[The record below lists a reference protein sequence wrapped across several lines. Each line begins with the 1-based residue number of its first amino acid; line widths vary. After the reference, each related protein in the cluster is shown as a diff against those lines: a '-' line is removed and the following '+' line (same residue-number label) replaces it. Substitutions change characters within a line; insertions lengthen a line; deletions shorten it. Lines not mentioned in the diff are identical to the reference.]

1 MKNIV
6 IYVILL
12 FDNPKKRGFNMNEIK
27 FTESSLEVAL
37 IERLTKLGYDYA
49 IDTDQWYLS
58 RSLDSF
64 INEELLID
72 RLAVINKGIKVSVLE
87 QAITRLKNLDNPS
100 LFERNH
106 IVHNWLVDG
115 IQVEDYESDVNPL
128 VRFID
133 FANPKNNVFQVA
145 NQLKFKE
152 NRNLRIPDVIIF
164 VNGIPLVI
172 FELKSIEYSENT
184 FIERAYEQLGRNGEA
199 DGYRYDIPTLFN
211 YNAFLVISDGANN
224 KVGTMTSD
232 ITRYNEW
239 KSVDGEI
246 GYKKDYAYKLDVLLE
261 GLFEPARLLDVIKN
275 NLFFM
280 NKDKE
285 RPIKI
290 LAQYHQYFGVKKAY
304 NSIKNHLKPSGD
316 GKAGIVW
323 HTQGSGK
330 SFSMVMLAHKLI
342 TDIEMNNPTIVVLT
356 DRNDLDDQLF
366 TTFSNA
372 AEFLRTRPIQ
382 VSSRLDL
389 LDKVG
394 AVKEG
399 GVLFSTIQKF
409 DKDNIVPN
417 KRTNIIVISDEA
429 HRSHYGVDEKIV
441 LKKNDDG
448 TITSWSKYGTEKYI
462 RDALPG
468 ATFIGFTGTPVETD
482 DKSTSAIFGETI
494 DRYDM
499 TQSVEDGSTVKIFY
513 ESRLAKVWLDEDKLK
528 EIDKYY
534 DDLADQGVTD
544 DIIEESK
551 TKLTSMEVIVGDKDR
566 LRLLATDI
574 LEHYT
579 DRKNFLNGKAM
590 IVCMSR
596 KIAAKLYYQ
605 IIELAPELK
614 ESIALVVTESNKD
627 TEEERKLFKD
637 KAFRENAAKEFKRKD
652 GKVKIA
658 IVVDMWLT
666 GFDVTDLDVMYIDK
680 PMKGHNLMQ
689 AIARVN
695 RVHVGKE
702 SGLIVDYIGIKRSL
716 EQALNTY
723 TARDKE
729 LNLRDIQETAKSILD
744 EKLSILDEMFYHVDK
759 KGFFG
764 GSNSVR
770 LKAIQNGADFV
781 FATEETKKAYLVVTK
796 QLKDGY
802 AVAIGILDADYKKR
816 VLYYLSVRHFVQK
829 VERGNMPT
837 GITPETI
844 NRHVEELIAEAIKGD
859 EVKILTKVEDSD
871 KNRDI
876 WDLLSEE
883 KIEKLRQSQPPHV
896 FIKIMER
903 LLKEAVREYRSYNL
917 VKAKEYSERLRLLLE
932 AYNTREDDLQTDM
945 TIVGLV
951 AFSQEMVESEEYAKK
966 NNLSGRERA
975 FYDALVAN
983 KSAVELMSDDILR
996 VMAMELKAIVE
1007 EYATVDWS
1015 KKKDTRAKM
1024 RMQIKRLLKKY
1035 NYPPDYTEEAISRVV
1050 DQAEFMM

>member
-1 MKNIV
+1 MS
-6 IYVILL
+6 
-12 FDNPKKRGFNMNEIK
+12 EIK
-27 FTESSLEVAL
+27 FTESSLEVAI
-37 IERLTKLGYDYA
+37 IEQLTELGYNYA
-49 IDTDQWYLS
+49 IDTDQWSLS

-64 INEELLID
+64 INEELLLD
-72 RLAVINKGIKVSVLE
+72 RLTAINPGVKTDILE
-87 QAITRLKNLDNPS
+87 QTIAMLKNIDNPS

-106 IVHNWLVDG
+106 IVHNWLTDG
-115 IQVEDYESDVNPL
+115 IQVEDYHSDVNPL
-128 VRFID
+128 IRFID
-133 FANPKNNVFQVA
+133 FDNIKNNVFQVA

-152 NRNLRIPDVIIF
+152 SRNLRIPDVILF

-172 FELKSIEYSENT
+172 FELKSIEYNEDT

-199 DGYRYDIPTLFN
+199 DGYRFDIPTLFN

-224 KVGTMTSD
+224 KVGTLTSD

-239 KSVDGEI
+239 KSIDGEI
-246 GYKKDYAYKLDVLLE
+246 GYKKNYAYKLDVLLE
-261 GLFEPARLLDVIKN
+261 GLLKPERLLDVIKN

-280 NKDKE
+280 NSDKE
-285 RPIKI
+285 KPVKI
-290 LAQYHQYFGVKKAY
+290 LSQYHQYFGVKKAY
-304 NSIKNHLKPSGD
+304 DSIKHSLKPQGD

-330 SFSMVMLAHKLI
+330 SFTMVMLAHKLI
-342 TDIEMNNPTIVVLT
+342 TDLEMKNPTIVVLT
-356 DRNDLDDQLF
+356 DRNDLDNQLF
-366 TTFSNA
+366 GTFSNA
-372 AEFLRTRPIQ
+372 AEFLRTRPVQ
-382 VSSRLDL
+382 VESREDL
-389 LDKVG
+389 LEKIG
-394 AVKEG
+394 SIKEG
-399 GVLFSTIQKF
+399 GIIFTTLQKF
-409 DKDNIVPN
+409 DKNNIVPN
-417 KRTNIIVISDEA
+417 KRTNIVVISDEA
-429 HRSHYGVDEKIV
+429 HRSHYGIDEQIV
-441 LKKNDDG
+441 YKKNPDG
-448 TITSWSKYGTEKYI
+448 TFTSISKYGYAKYI
-462 RDALPG
+462 RDALPE
-468 ATFIGFTGTPVETD
+468 ATYIGFTGTPVESGD
-482 DKSTSAIFGETI
+482 HSTSAIFGKTV
-494 DRYDM
+494 DTYDM

-513 ESRLAKVWLDEDKLK
+513 ESRLAKVWLDDGKLK

-534 DDLADQGVTD
+534 DDLANQNVSD
-544 DIIEESK
+544 DVIEESK
-551 TKLTSMEVIVGDKDR
+551 SKWSSMEVIIGDDDR
-566 LRLLATDI
+566 LHLLASDI
-574 LEHYT
+574 LKHYNE
-579 DRKNFLNGKAM
+579 RKDVLNGKAM

-605 IIELAPELK
+605 IIGLAPELK
-614 ESIALVVTESNKD
+614 EQIALVVTESNKD
-627 TEEERKLFKD
+627 SEEERKLFKD
-637 KAFRENAAKEFKRKD
+637 KAYRENAAKEFKRKE
-652 GKVKIA
+652 GNIKIA

-695 RVHVGKE
+695 RVNVGKE

-729 LNLRDIQETAKSILD
+729 LNLRDIQDTAKSILE
-744 EKLSILDEMFYHVDK
+744 EKLSILDEMFFQVDK
-759 KGFFG
+759 KGFVG

-781 FATEETKKAYLVVTK
+781 LSTDDIKKAYLQLTK
-796 QLKDGY
+796 QLKDAY
-802 AVAIGILDADYKKR
+802 VVAIGILDEDYKRK
-816 VLYYLSVRHFVQK
+816 VLYYLAVRHFVQK
-829 VERGNMPT
+829 LLRGDIPPQISPVE
-837 GITPETI
+837 I
-844 NRHVEELIAEAIKGD
+844 NKHVEELLADAIKGD
-859 EVKILTKVEDSD
+859 EVEILTKVEDAEQ
-871 KNRDI
+871 NRDI

-883 KIEKLRQSQPPHV
+883 KVEKLRQSQPPHV

-903 LLKEAVREYRSYNL
+903 LLKEAVREYRGYNL
-917 VKAKEYSERLRLLLE
+917 VKAKEYSERLRKLLE
-932 AYNTREDDLQTDM
+932 AYNTREDDLKTDM
-945 TIVGLV
+945 TIVGLI
-951 AFSQEMVESEEYAKK
+951 AFSQEMVEDEAYAKK
-966 NNLSGRERA
+966 NNLTGRERA

>member
-1 MKNIV
+1 MSKIQ
-6 IYVILL
+6 
-12 FDNPKKRGFNMNEIK
+12 
-27 FTESSLEVAL
+27 FTESSLELAI
-37 IERLTKLGYDYA
+37 IEQLEELGYNYA
-49 IDTDQWYLS
+49 IETDQWFLS
-58 RSLDSF
+58 RALDSF
-64 INEELLID
+64 INEELLLD
-72 RLAVINKGIKVSVLE
+72 RLSVINPGVRIPILE
-87 QAITRLKNLDNPS
+87 QAISMLKNLDNPS

-106 IVHNWLVDG
+106 IVHKWLTDG
-115 IQVEDYESDVNPL
+115 IQIEDYESDVNPL
-128 VRFID
+128 VRFVD
-133 FANPKNNVFQVA
+133 FANVKNNVFQVA

-152 NRNLRIPDVIIF
+152 YRNLRIPDVILF

-172 FELKSIEYSENT
+172 FELKSLEYNEDT

-224 KVGTMTSD
+224 KVGTLTSD
-232 ITRYNEW
+232 LTRYNEW

-246 GYKKDYAYKLDVLLE
+246 GYKKNYAFKLQVLLE
-261 GLFEPARLLDVIKN
+261 GLLQPARLLDVIKN

-285 RPIKI
+285 KPIKI

-304 NSIKNHLKPSGD
+304 DSIKRSLKPEGS

-342 TDIEMNNPTIVVLT
+342 TDIEMCNPTIVVLT
-356 DRNDLDDQLF
+356 DRNDLDSQLF
-366 TTFSNA
+366 STFSNA
-372 AEFLRTRPIQ
+372 AEFLRTRPVQ
-382 VSSRLDL
+382 VESRDDL
-389 LDKVG
+389 LEKIG
-394 AVKEG
+394 SVKEG
-399 GVLFSTIQKF
+399 GIIFTTLQKF
-409 DKDNIVPN
+409 DKTRIIPN
-417 KRTNIIVISDEA
+417 PRTNIIVLSDEA
-429 HRSHYGVDEKIV
+429 HRSHYGIDEQIIYRQ
-441 LKKNDDG
+441 NDDG
-448 TITSWSKYGTEKYI
+448 TYSSFSKYGYAKYI
-462 RDALPG
+462 RDALPE
-468 ATFIGFTGTPVETD
+468 ATYIGFTGTPVEAGD
-482 DKSTSAIFGETI
+482 HSTSAIFGETV

-499 TQSVEDGSTVKIFY
+499 TQAVEDGATVKIFY
-513 ESRLAKVWLDEDKLK
+513 ESRLAKVWLDEGKLK
-528 EIDKYY
+528 EIDAYY
-534 DDLADQGVTD
+534 EELTKEGVSE

-551 TKLTSMEVIVGDKDR
+551 AKLTSMEVIIGDKDR
-566 LRLLATDI
+566 LLLLAKDI
-574 LEHYT
+574 LEHYNE
-579 DRKNFLNGKAM
+579 RKNILNGKAM

-596 KIAAKLYYQ
+596 KIAARLYNLL
-605 IIELAPELK
+605 IELAPELK
-614 ESIALVVTESNKD
+614 DVTALVVTESNKD

-637 KAFRENAAKEFKRKD
+637 KAHRESAAKEFKRKD
-652 GKVKIA
+652 GSIKIA

-716 EQALNTY
+716 EEALNVY

-744 EKLSILDEMFYHVDK
+744 EKLSILDEMFHKVDK

-781 FATEETKKAYLVVTK
+781 FTKEEYKKAYLHVTK
-796 QLKDGY
+796 QLKDAY
-802 AVAIGILDADYKKR
+802 AVAIGILDADYKKK
-816 VLYYLSVRHFVQK
+816 VLYYLSVRHFIQK

-837 GITPETI
+837 HITPETI

-859 EVKILTKVEDSD
+859 EVTILTKVEDTD
-871 KNRDI
+871 QNRNI

-883 KIEKLRQSQPPHV
+883 KVEKLRQSQPPHV

-903 LLKEAVREYRSYNL
+903 LLKEAVREYRGYNL
-917 VKAKEYSERLRLLLE
+917 VKAKEYSERLRKLLE
-932 AYNTREDDLQTDM
+932 AYNTREDDIQTDL
-945 TIVGLV
+945 TIVGLI
-951 AFSQEMVESEEYAKK
+951 AFSQEMVEDEENAKK
-966 NNLSGRERA
+966 NKLSGRERA

-1024 RMQIKRLLKKY
+1024 RMQIKRLLKRY
-1035 NYPPDYTEEAISRVV
+1035 NYPPDFTEEAISRVV

>member
-1 MKNIV
+1 MS
-6 IYVILL
+6 
-12 FDNPKKRGFNMNEIK
+12 DIK
-27 FTESSLEVAL
+27 FTESSLEIAV
-37 IERLTKLGYDYA
+37 IEQLQELGYDYA
-49 IDTDQWYLS
+49 IDTDQWCLS
-58 RSLDSF
+58 RALDSF
-64 INEELLID
+64 INEELLLD
-72 RLAVINKGIKVSVLE
+72 RLMAINPGVKISVLE
-87 QAITRLKNLDNPS
+87 QAISRLKNLDNPS

-106 IVHNWLVDG
+106 IVHRWLTDG
-115 IQVEDYESDVNPL
+115 MQVEDYESDVNPL
-128 VRFID
+128 VRFLD
-133 FANPKNNVFQVA
+133 FTHPDNNVFQVA

-152 NRNLRIPDVIIF
+152 NRNIRIPDVIIF
-164 VNGIPLVI
+164 VNGIPLVV
-172 FELKSIEYSENT
+172 FELKSIEYNEDT
-184 FIERAYEQLGRNGEA
+184 FIERAYEQLGRNGES

-224 KVGTMTSD
+224 KVGTLTSD

-239 KSVDGEI
+239 KSVEGEI
-246 GYKKDYAYKLDVLLE
+246 GYKKNYAYKLDVLLE
-261 GLFEPARLLDVIKN
+261 GLLKPARLLDVIKN

-285 RPIKI
+285 KPIKI
-290 LAQYHQYFGVKKAY
+290 LSQYHQYFGVKKAY
-304 NSIKNHLKPSGD
+304 ESIKKNLKPAGS

-342 TDIEMNNPTIVVLT
+342 TDIEMRNPTVVILT
-356 DRNDLDDQLF
+356 DRNDLDNQLY

-372 AEFLRTRPIQ
+372 AEFLRTRPVQ
-382 VSSRLDL
+382 VESREDL
-389 LDKVG
+389 LAKIG

-399 GVLFSTIQKF
+399 GIIFTTLQKF
-409 DKDNIVPN
+409 DKANIVPN
-417 KRTNIIVISDEA
+417 NRSNIVVISDEA
-429 HRSHYGVDEKIV
+429 HRSHYGIDEKIV
-441 LKKNDDG
+441 LKENPDG
-448 TITSWSKYGTEKYI
+448 TYSSYSKYGYAKYI
-462 RDALPG
+462 RDALPE
-468 ATFIGFTGTPVETD
+468 ATYIGFTGTPVESGD
-482 DKSTSAIFGETI
+482 HSTSAIFGETV
-494 DRYDM
+494 DTYDM

-513 ESRLAKVWLDEDKLK
+513 ESRLAKVWLDDGKLK
-528 EIDKYY
+528 EIDAYY
-534 DDLADQGVTD
+534 DDLAQQGVSD

-551 TKLTSMEVIVGDKDR
+551 SKLSSMEVIIGDKDR

-574 LEHYT
+574 LAHY
-579 DRKNFLNGKAM
+579 DERKDILSGKAM

-596 KIAAKLYYQ
+596 DIAYKLYK
-605 IIELAPELK
+605 ELVAQAPEK
-614 ESIALVVTESNKD
+614 ESEIAVIVTESNKD
-627 TEEERKLFKD
+627 TDEKRELFKD
-637 KAFRENAAKEFKRKD
+637 KAYRENMAKEFKKKD
-652 GKVKIA
+652 GSIKIV

-716 EQALNTY
+716 EEALNIY

-744 EKLSILDEMFYHVDK
+744 EKLSILDELFYKVDK

-781 FATEETKKAYLVVTK
+781 FTTEDIKKAYLQITK
-796 QLKDGY
+796 QLKDAY
-802 AVAIGILDADYKKR
+802 AVAIGILDADYKKK
-816 VLYYLSVRHFVQK
+816 VLYYLAVRHFVQK
-829 VERGNMPT
+829 VERGNMPHN
-837 GITPETI
+837 ITPESI
-844 NRHVEELIAEAIKGD
+844 NKHVADLIAEAIKGD
-859 EVKILTKVEDSD
+859 EVKILTKVEDTEE
-871 KNRDI
+871 KRDI
-876 WDLLSEE
+876 WDLLYEE
-883 KIEKLRQSQPPHV
+883 KVEKLRQSQPPHV

-903 LLKEAVREYRSYNL
+903 LLKEAVKEYRGYNL
-917 VKAKEYSERLRLLLE
+917 VKAKEYSERLRKLLE
-932 AYNTREDDLQTDM
+932 AYNTREDDLKTDI
-945 TIVGLV
+945 TIVGLI

-966 NNLSGRERA
+966 NNLTGRERA

-983 KSAVELMSDDILR
+983 KSAMELLSDDILR
-996 VMAMELKAIVE
+996 VMAIELKAIVE

-1035 NYPPDYTEEAISRVV
+1035 NYPPEYSEEAISRVV

>member
-1 MKNIV
+1 MS
-6 IYVILL
+6 
-12 FDNPKKRGFNMNEIK
+12 EIK
-27 FTESSLEVAL
+27 FTESSLEVAI
-37 IERLTKLGYDYA
+37 IEQLTELGYDYA
-49 IDTDQWYLS
+49 IDTDQWSLS

-64 INEELLID
+64 INEELLLD
-72 RLAVINKGIKVSVLE
+72 RLTAINSGVKTDILE
-87 QAITRLKNLDNPS
+87 QAIAMLKNIDNPS

-106 IVHNWLVDG
+106 IVHKWLTDG
-115 IQVEDYESDVNPL
+115 IQIDDYHSDVNPL
-128 VRFID
+128 VRFVD
-133 FANPKNNVFQVA
+133 FVNIKNNIFQVA

-152 NRNLRIPDVIIF
+152 SRNLRIPDVIIF
-164 VNGIPLVI
+164 VNGIPLVV
-172 FELKSIEYSENT
+172 FEMKSIEYNEDT

-199 DGYRYDIPTLFN
+199 DGYRFDIPTLFN

-224 KVGTMTSD
+224 KVGTLTSD

-246 GYKKDYAYKLDVLLE
+246 GYKKNYAYKLDVLLN
-261 GLFEPARLLDVIKN
+261 GLLKPERLLDVIKN

-280 NKDKE
+280 NSDKE
-285 RPIKI
+285 KPVKI

-304 NSIKNHLKPSGD
+304 DSIKRSLKPQGD

-342 TDIEMNNPTIVVLT
+342 TDVDMKNPTIVVLT
-356 DRNDLDDQLF
+356 DRNDLDNQLF
-366 TTFSNA
+366 GTFSNA
-372 AEFLRTRPIQ
+372 AEFLRTRPVQ
-382 VSSRLDL
+382 VESREDL
-389 LDKVG
+389 LSKIG
-394 AVKEG
+394 EIKEG
-399 GVLFSTIQKF
+399 GIVFTTLQKF
-409 DKDNIVPN
+409 DKNNIVPN
-417 KRTNIIVISDEA
+417 KRTNIVVISDEA
-429 HRSHYGVDEKIV
+429 HRSHYGIDEQIV
-441 LKKNDDG
+441 YKKNPDG
-448 TITSWSKYGTEKYI
+448 TFTSISKYGYAKYI
-462 RDALPG
+462 RDALPE
-468 ATFIGFTGTPVETD
+468 ATYIGFTGTPVESGD
-482 DKSTSAIFGETI
+482 HSTSAIFGKTV
-494 DRYDM
+494 DTYDM

-513 ESRLAKVWLDEDKLK
+513 ESRLAKVWLDDGKLK

-534 DDLADQGVTD
+534 DDLANQNVSEDV
-544 DIIEESK
+544 IEESK
-551 TKLTSMEVIVGDKDR
+551 SKWSSMEVIIGDNDR
-566 LRLLATDI
+566 LHLLASDI
-574 LEHYT
+574 LKHYNE
-579 DRKNFLNGKAM
+579 RKDVLNGKAM

-605 IIELAPELK
+605 IIGLAPELK
-614 ESIALVVTESNKD
+614 EKIALVVTESNKD
-627 TEEERKLFKD
+627 TDEERKLFKD
-637 KAFRENAAKEFKRKD
+637 KAYRENAAKEFKRKD
-652 GKVKIA
+652 GSIKIA

-695 RVHVGKE
+695 RVNVGKE

-729 LNLRDIQETAKSILD
+729 LNLRDIQDTAKSILE

-759 KGFFG
+759 KSFFG
-764 GSNSVR
+764 GTNSVR

-781 FATEETKKAYLVVTK
+781 LSTDDIKKAYLQLTK
-796 QLKDGY
+796 QLKDAY
-802 AVAIGILDADYKKR
+802 VVAIGILDEDYKKK
-816 VLYYLSVRHFVQK
+816 VLYYLAVRHFVQK
-829 VERGNMPT
+829 VERGNLPT
-837 GITPETI
+837 NITPESI
-844 NRHVEELIAEAIKGD
+844 NKHVEELIAEAIKGD
-859 EVKILTKVEDSD
+859 EVEILTKVEDTEQ
-871 KNRDI
+871 NRDI

-883 KIEKLRQSQPPHV
+883 KVEKLRQSQPPHV

-903 LLKEAVREYRSYNL
+903 LLKEAVREYRGYNL
-917 VKAKEYSERLRLLLE
+917 VKAKEYSERLRKLLE
-932 AYNTREDDLQTDM
+932 AYNTREDDLKTDM
-945 TIVGLV
+945 TIVGLI
-951 AFSQEMVESEEYAKK
+951 AFSQEMVEDEAYAKK
-966 NNLSGRERA
+966 NNLTGRERA

>member
-1 MKNIV
+1 MHSIFTENDLEKAIIDKLCNLGYIYLNTSDPWTVQRQLSDFINDSLLLEQLQIINPNIQTDILEKAIAMLKNI
-6 IYVILL
+6 
-12 FDNPKKRGFNMNEIK
+12 
-27 FTESSLEVAL
+27 
-37 IERLTKLGYDYA
+37 
-49 IDTDQWYLS
+49 
-58 RSLDSF
+58 
-64 INEELLID
+64 
-72 RLAVINKGIKVSVLE
+72 
-87 QAITRLKNLDNPS
+87 DNPS

-106 IVHNWLVDG
+106 IVHKWLTDG
-115 IQVEDYESDVNPL
+115 IQIDDYHSDVNPL
-128 VRFID
+128 VRFVD
-133 FANPKNNVFQVA
+133 FVNIKNNIFQVA

-152 NRNLRIPDVIIF
+152 SRNLRIPDVIIF
-164 VNGIPLVI
+164 VNGIPLVV
-172 FELKSIEYSENT
+172 FEMKSIEYNEDT

-199 DGYRYDIPTLFN
+199 DGYRFDIPTLFN

-224 KVGTMTSD
+224 KVGTLTSD

-246 GYKKDYAYKLDVLLE
+246 GYKKNYAYKLDVLLN
-261 GLFEPARLLDVIKN
+261 GLLKPERLLDVIKN

-280 NKDKE
+280 NSDKE
-285 RPIKI
+285 KPVKI

-304 NSIKNHLKPSGD
+304 DSIKRSLKPQGD

-342 TDIEMNNPTIVVLT
+342 TDVDMKNPTIVVLT
-356 DRNDLDDQLF
+356 DRNDLDNQLF
-366 TTFSNA
+366 GTFSNA
-372 AEFLRTRPIQ
+372 AEFLRTRPVQ
-382 VSSRLDL
+382 VESREDL
-389 LDKVG
+389 LSKIG
-394 AVKEG
+394 EIKEG
-399 GVLFSTIQKF
+399 GIVFTTLQKF
-409 DKDNIVPN
+409 DKNNIVPN
-417 KRTNIIVISDEA
+417 KRTNIVVISDEA
-429 HRSHYGVDEKIV
+429 HRSHYGIDEQIV
-441 LKKNDDG
+441 YKKNPDG
-448 TITSWSKYGTEKYI
+448 TFTSISKYGYAKYI
-462 RDALPG
+462 RDALPE
-468 ATFIGFTGTPVETD
+468 ATYIGFTGTPVESGD
-482 DKSTSAIFGETI
+482 HSTSAIFGKTV
-494 DRYDM
+494 DTYDM

-513 ESRLAKVWLDEDKLK
+513 ESRLAKVWLDDGKLK

-534 DDLADQGVTD
+534 DDLANQNVSEDV
-544 DIIEESK
+544 IEESK
-551 TKLTSMEVIVGDKDR
+551 SKWSSMEVIIGDNDR
-566 LRLLATDI
+566 LHLLASDI
-574 LEHYT
+574 LKHYNE
-579 DRKNFLNGKAM
+579 RKDVLNGKAM

-605 IIELAPELK
+605 IIGLAPELK
-614 ESIALVVTESNKD
+614 EKIALVVTESNKD
-627 TEEERKLFKD
+627 TDEERKLFKD
-637 KAFRENAAKEFKRKD
+637 KAYRENAAKEFKRKD
-652 GKVKIA
+652 GSIKIA

-695 RVHVGKE
+695 RVNVGKE

-729 LNLRDIQETAKSILD
+729 LNLRDIQDTAKSILE
-744 EKLSILDEMFYHVDK
+744 EKLSILDEMFFHVDK

-764 GSNSVR
+764 GTNSVR

-781 FATEETKKAYLVVTK
+781 LSTDDIKKAYLQLTK
-796 QLKDGY
+796 QLKDAY
-802 AVAIGILDADYKKR
+802 VVAIGILDEDYKKK
-816 VLYYLSVRHFVQK
+816 VLYYLAVRHFVQK
-829 VERGNMPT
+829 VERGNLPT
-837 GITPETI
+837 NITPESI
-844 NRHVEELIAEAIKGD
+844 NKHVEELIAEAIKGD
-859 EVKILTKVEDSD
+859 EVEILTKVEDTEQ
-871 KNRDI
+871 NRDI

-883 KIEKLRQSQPPHV
+883 KVEKLRQSQPPHV

-903 LLKEAVREYRSYNL
+903 LLKEAVREYRGYNL
-917 VKAKEYSERLRLLLE
+917 VKAKEYSERLRKLLE
-932 AYNTREDDLQTDM
+932 AYNTREDDLKTDM
-945 TIVGLV
+945 TIVGLI
-951 AFSQEMVESEEYAKK
+951 AFSQEMVEDEAYAKK
-966 NNLSGRERA
+966 NNLTGRERA

>member
-1 MKNIV
+1 MS
-6 IYVILL
+6 
-12 FDNPKKRGFNMNEIK
+12 DIK
-27 FTESSLEVAL
+27 FTESSLEIAV
-37 IERLTKLGYDYA
+37 IEQLQELGYDYA
-49 IDTDQWYLS
+49 IDTDQWCLS
-58 RSLDSF
+58 RALDSF
-64 INEELLID
+64 INEELLLD
-72 RLAVINKGIKVSVLE
+72 RLMAINPGVKITVLE
-87 QAITRLKNLDNPS
+87 QAISRLKNLDNPS

-106 IVHNWLVDG
+106 IVHRWLTDG
-115 IQVEDYESDVNPL
+115 MQVEDYESDVNPL
-128 VRFID
+128 VRFLD
-133 FANPKNNVFQVA
+133 FTHPDNNVFQVA

-152 NRNLRIPDVIIF
+152 NRNIRIPDVIIF
-164 VNGIPLVI
+164 VNGIPLVV
-172 FELKSIEYSENT
+172 FELKSIEYNEDT
-184 FIERAYEQLGRNGEA
+184 FIERAYEQLGRNGES

-224 KVGTMTSD
+224 KVGTLTSD

-246 GYKKDYAYKLDVLLE
+246 GYKKNYAYKLDVLLE
-261 GLFEPARLLDVIKN
+261 GLLKPARLLDVIKN

-285 RPIKI
+285 KPIKI
-290 LAQYHQYFGVKKAY
+290 LSQYHQYFGVKKAY
-304 NSIKNHLKPSGD
+304 ESIKKNLKPAGS

-342 TDIEMNNPTIVVLT
+342 TDIEMRNPTVVILT
-356 DRNDLDDQLF
+356 DRNDLDNQLY

-372 AEFLRTRPIQ
+372 AEFLRTRPVQ
-382 VSSRLDL
+382 VESREDL
-389 LDKVG
+389 LAKIG

-399 GVLFSTIQKF
+399 GIIFTTLQKF
-409 DKDNIVPN
+409 DKANIVPN
-417 KRTNIIVISDEA
+417 NRSNIVVISDEA
-429 HRSHYGVDEKIV
+429 HRSHYGIDEKIV
-441 LKKNDDG
+441 LKENPDG
-448 TITSWSKYGTEKYI
+448 TYSSYSKYGYAKYI
-462 RDALPG
+462 RDALPE
-468 ATFIGFTGTPVETD
+468 ATYIGFTGTPVESGD
-482 DKSTSAIFGETI
+482 HSTSAIFGETV
-494 DRYDM
+494 DTYDM

-513 ESRLAKVWLDEDKLK
+513 ESRLAKVWLDDGKLK
-528 EIDKYY
+528 EIDAYY
-534 DDLADQGVTD
+534 DDLAQQGVSD

-551 TKLTSMEVIVGDKDR
+551 SKLSSMEVIIGDKDR

-574 LEHYT
+574 LAHY
-579 DRKNFLNGKAM
+579 DERKDILSGKAM

-596 KIAAKLYYQ
+596 DIAYKLYK
-605 IIELAPELK
+605 ELVAQAPEK
-614 ESIALVVTESNKD
+614 ESEIAVIVTESNKD
-627 TEEERKLFKD
+627 TDEKRELFKD
-637 KAFRENAAKEFKRKD
+637 KAYRENMAKEFKKKD
-652 GKVKIA
+652 GSIKIV

-702 SGLIVDYIGIKRSL
+702 SGLIVDYIGIKRPL
-716 EQALNTY
+716 EEALNIY

-744 EKLSILDEMFYHVDK
+744 EKLSILDELFYKVDK

-781 FATEETKKAYLVVTK
+781 FTTEDIKKAYLQITK
-796 QLKDGY
+796 QLKDAY
-802 AVAIGILDADYKKR
+802 AVAIGILDADYKKK
-816 VLYYLSVRHFVQK
+816 VLYYLAVRHFVQK
-829 VERGNMPT
+829 VERGNMPHN
-837 GITPETI
+837 ITPESI
-844 NRHVEELIAEAIKGD
+844 NKHVADLIAEAIKGD
-859 EVKILTKVEDSD
+859 EVKILTKVEDTEE
-871 KNRDI
+871 NRDI

-883 KIEKLRQSQPPHV
+883 KVEKLRQSQPPHV

-903 LLKEAVREYRSYNL
+903 LLKEAVKEYRGYNL
-917 VKAKEYSERLRLLLE
+917 VKAKEYSERLRKLLE
-932 AYNTREDDLQTDM
+932 AYNTREDDLKTDI
-945 TIVGLV
+945 TIVGLI

-966 NNLSGRERA
+966 NNLTGRERA

-983 KSAVELMSDDILR
+983 KSAMELMSDDILR
-996 VMAMELKAIVE
+996 VMAIELKAIVE

-1035 NYPPDYTEEAISRVV
+1035 NYPPEYSEEAISRVV

>member
-1 MKNIV
+1 MS
-6 IYVILL
+6 
-12 FDNPKKRGFNMNEIK
+12 DIK
-27 FTESSLEVAL
+27 FTESSLEIAV
-37 IERLTKLGYDYA
+37 IEQLQELGYDYA
-49 IDTDQWYLS
+49 IDTDQWCLS
-58 RSLDSF
+58 RALDSF
-64 INEELLID
+64 INEELLLD
-72 RLAVINKGIKVSVLE
+72 RLMAINPGVKVSVLE
-87 QAITRLKNLDNPS
+87 QAISRIKTLDNPS

-106 IVHNWLVDG
+106 IVHRWLTDG
-115 IQVEDYESDVNPL
+115 MQVEDYESDVNPL
-128 VRFID
+128 VRFLD
-133 FANPKNNVFQVA
+133 FARPDNNVFQVA

-164 VNGIPLVI
+164 VNGIPLVV
-172 FELKSIEYSENT
+172 FELKSIEYNEDT
-184 FIERAYEQLGRNGEA
+184 FIERAYEQLGRNGES

-224 KVGTMTSD
+224 KVGTLTSD

-246 GYKKDYAYKLDVLLE
+246 GYKKNYAYKLDVLLE
-261 GLFEPARLLDVIKN
+261 GLLKPARLLDVIKN

-285 RPIKI
+285 KPIKI
-290 LAQYHQYFGVKKAY
+290 LSQYHQYFGVKKAY
-304 NSIKNHLKPSGD
+304 ESIKKSLKPEGT

-342 TDIEMNNPTIVVLT
+342 TDIEMRNPTVVILT
-356 DRNDLDDQLF
+356 DRNDLDNQLY

-372 AEFLRTRPIQ
+372 SEFLRTRPVQ
-382 VSSRLDL
+382 VESREDL
-389 LDKVG
+389 LEKIG

-399 GVLFSTIQKF
+399 GIIFTTLQKF
-409 DKDNIVPN
+409 DKANIVPN
-417 KRTNIIVISDEA
+417 NRSNIVVISDEA
-429 HRSHYGVDEKIV
+429 HRSHYGIDEKIV
-441 LKKNDDG
+441 LKENPDG
-448 TITSWSKYGTEKYI
+448 TYSSYSKYGYAKYI
-462 RDALPG
+462 RDALPE
-468 ATFIGFTGTPVETD
+468 ATYIGFTGTPVESGD
-482 DKSTSAIFGETI
+482 HSTSAIFGETV
-494 DRYDM
+494 DTYDM

-513 ESRLAKVWLDEDKLK
+513 ESRLAKVWLDDGKLK
-528 EIDKYY
+528 EIDAYY
-534 DDLADQGVTD
+534 DDLAQQGVSD

-551 TKLTSMEVIVGDKDR
+551 SKLSSMEVIIGDKDR

-574 LEHYT
+574 LAHY
-579 DRKNFLNGKAM
+579 DERKDILSGKAM

-596 KIAAKLYYQ
+596 DIAYKLYK
-605 IIELAPELK
+605 ELVAQAPEK
-614 ESIALVVTESNKD
+614 ESEIAVIVTESNKD
-627 TEEERKLFKD
+627 TDEKRELFKD
-637 KAFRENAAKEFKRKD
+637 KAYRENMAKEFKKKD
-652 GKVKIA
+652 GSIKIV

-716 EQALNTY
+716 EEALNIY

-744 EKLSILDEMFYHVDK
+744 EKLSILDELFYKVDK

-781 FATEETKKAYLVVTK
+781 FTTEDIKKAYLQITK
-796 QLKDGY
+796 QLKDAY
-802 AVAIGILDADYKKR
+802 AVAIGILDADYKKK
-816 VLYYLSVRHFVQK
+816 VLYYLAVRHFVQK
-829 VERGNMPT
+829 VERGNMPHN
-837 GITPETI
+837 ITPESI
-844 NRHVEELIAEAIKGD
+844 NKQVADLIAEAIKGD
-859 EVKILTKVEDSD
+859 EVKILTKVEDTEE
-871 KNRDI
+871 NRDI

-883 KIEKLRQSQPPHV
+883 KVEKLRQSQPPHV

-903 LLKEAVREYRSYNL
+903 LLKEAVKEYRGYNL
-917 VKAKEYSERLRLLLE
+917 VKAKEYSERLRKLLE
-932 AYNTREDDLQTDM
+932 AYNTREDDLKTDI
-945 TIVGLV
+945 TIVGLI

-966 NNLSGRERA
+966 NNLTGRERA

-983 KSAVELMSDDILR
+983 KSAMELMSDDILR

-1035 NYPPDYTEEAISRVV
+1035 NYPPEYSEEAISRVV

>member
-1 MKNIV
+1 MS
-6 IYVILL
+6 
-12 FDNPKKRGFNMNEIK
+12 EIK
-27 FTESSLEVAL
+27 FTESSLEVAI
-37 IERLTKLGYDYA
+37 IEQLTELGYDYA
-49 IDTDQWYLS
+49 IDTDQWSLS

-64 INEELLID
+64 INEELMLD
-72 RLAVINKGIKVSVLE
+72 RLTAINPGVKTDILE
-87 QAITRLKNLDNPS
+87 QAIAKLKNIDNPS

-106 IVHNWLVDG
+106 IVHKWLTDG
-115 IQVEDYESDVNPL
+115 IQVEDYHSDVNPL
-128 VRFID
+128 IRFID
-133 FANPKNNVFQVA
+133 FHNIKNNVFQVA

-152 NRNLRIPDVIIF
+152 SRNLRIPDVILF

-172 FELKSIEYSENT
+172 FELKSIEYNEDT

-199 DGYRYDIPTLFN
+199 DGYRFDIPTLFN

-224 KVGTMTSD
+224 KVGTLTSD

-239 KSVDGEI
+239 KSIDGEA
-246 GYKKDYAYKLDVLLE
+246 GYKKNYAYKLDVLLE
-261 GLFEPARLLDVIKN
+261 GLLKPERLLDVIKN

-280 NKDKE
+280 NSDKE
-285 RPIKI
+285 KPVKI
-290 LAQYHQYFGVKKAY
+290 LSQYHQYFGVKKAY
-304 NSIKNHLKPSGD
+304 DSIKHSLKPQGD

-330 SFSMVMLAHKLI
+330 SFTMVMLAHKLI
-342 TDIEMNNPTIVVLT
+342 TDLEMKNPTIVVLT
-356 DRNDLDDQLF
+356 DRNDLDNQLF
-366 TTFSNA
+366 GTFSNA
-372 AEFLRTRPIQ
+372 AEFLRTRPVQ
-382 VSSRLDL
+382 VESREDL
-389 LDKVG
+389 LEKIG
-394 AVKEG
+394 SIKEG
-399 GVLFSTIQKF
+399 GIIFTTLQKF
-409 DKDNIVPN
+409 DKNNIVPN
-417 KRTNIIVISDEA
+417 KRTNIVVISDEA
-429 HRSHYGVDEKIV
+429 HRSHYGIDEQIV
-441 LKKNDDG
+441 YKKNPDG
-448 TITSWSKYGTEKYI
+448 TFTSISKYGYAKYI
-462 RDALPG
+462 RDALPE
-468 ATFIGFTGTPVETD
+468 ATYIGFTGTPVESGD
-482 DKSTSAIFGETI
+482 HSTSAIFGKTV
-494 DRYDM
+494 DTYDM

-513 ESRLAKVWLDEDKLK
+513 ESRLAKVWLDDGKLK

-534 DDLADQGVTD
+534 DDLANQNVSD
-544 DIIEESK
+544 DVIEESK
-551 TKLTSMEVIVGDKDR
+551 SKWSSMEVIIGDDDR
-566 LRLLATDI
+566 LHLLASDI
-574 LEHYT
+574 LKHYNE
-579 DRKNFLNGKAM
+579 RKNVLNGKAM

-605 IIELAPELK
+605 IIGLAPELK
-614 ESIALVVTESNKD
+614 EQVALVVTESNKD
-627 TEEERKLFKD
+627 SEEERKLFKD
-637 KAFRENAAKEFKRKD
+637 KAYRENAAKEFKRKD
-652 GKVKIA
+652 GSIKIA

-695 RVHVGKE
+695 RVNVGKE

-729 LNLRDIQETAKSILD
+729 LNLRDIQDTAKSILE
-744 EKLSILDEMFYHVDK
+744 EKLSILDEMFFHVDK

-764 GSNSVR
+764 GTNSVR

-781 FATEETKKAYLVVTK
+781 LSTDDIKKAYLQLTK
-796 QLKDGY
+796 QLKDAY
-802 AVAIGILDADYKKR
+802 VVAIGILDEDYKKK
-816 VLYYLSVRHFVQK
+816 VLYYLAVRHFVQK
-829 VERGNMPT
+829 VEHGSLPT
-837 GITPETI
+837 NITPESI
-844 NRHVEELIAEAIKGD
+844 NKHVEELIAEAIKGD
-859 EVKILTKVEDSD
+859 EVEILTKVEDTEQ
-871 KNRDI
+871 NRDI

-883 KIEKLRQSQPPHV
+883 KVEKLRQSQPPHV

-903 LLKEAVREYRSYNL
+903 LLKEAVREYRGYNL
-917 VKAKEYSERLRLLLE
+917 VKAKEYSERLRKLLE
-932 AYNTREDDLQTDM
+932 AYNTREDDLKTDM
-945 TIVGLV
+945 TIVGLI
-951 AFSQEMVESEEYAKK
+951 AFSQEMVEEEAYAKK
-966 NNLSGRERA
+966 NNLTGRERA

>member
-1 MKNIV
+1 MS
-6 IYVILL
+6 
-12 FDNPKKRGFNMNEIK
+12 EIK
-27 FTESSLEVAL
+27 FTESSLEVAI
-37 IERLTKLGYDYA
+37 IEQLTELGYDYA
-49 IDTDQWYLS
+49 IDTDQWCLS
-58 RSLDSF
+58 RALDSF
-64 INEELLID
+64 INEELLLE
-72 RLAVINKGIKVSVLE
+72 RLSVINPGVKVSVLE
-87 QAITRLKNLDNPS
+87 QAIAMLKNIDNPS

-106 IVHNWLVDG
+106 IVHKWLTDG
-115 IQVEDYESDVNPL
+115 IQIDDYHSDVNPL
-128 VRFID
+128 VCFVD
-133 FANPKNNVFQVA
+133 FDNIKNNIFQVA

-152 NRNLRIPDVIIF
+152 SRNLRIPDVIIF
-164 VNGIPLVI
+164 VNGIPLVV
-172 FELKSIEYSENT
+172 FELKSIEYNEDT

-199 DGYRYDIPTLFN
+199 DGYRFDIPTLFN

-224 KVGTMTSD
+224 KVGTLTSD

-246 GYKKDYAYKLDVLLE
+246 GYKKNYAYKLDVLLN
-261 GLFEPARLLDVIKN
+261 GLLKPERLLDVIKN

-280 NKDKE
+280 NSDKE
-285 RPIKI
+285 KPIKI

-304 NSIKNHLKPSGD
+304 DSIKRSLKPQGD

-342 TDIEMNNPTIVVLT
+342 TDVEMKNPTIVVLT
-356 DRNDLDDQLF
+356 DRNDLDNQLF
-366 TTFSNA
+366 GTFSNA
-372 AEFLRTRPIQ
+372 AEFLRTRPVQ
-382 VSSRLDL
+382 VESREDL
-389 LDKVG
+389 LSKIG
-394 AVKEG
+394 EIKEG
-399 GVLFSTIQKF
+399 GIVFTTLQKF
-409 DKDNIVPN
+409 DKNNIVPN
-417 KRTNIIVISDEA
+417 KRTNIVVISDEA
-429 HRSHYGVDEKIV
+429 HRSHYGIDEQIV
-441 LKKNDDG
+441 YKKNPDG
-448 TITSWSKYGTEKYI
+448 TFTSISKYGYAKYI
-462 RDALPG
+462 RDALPE
-468 ATFIGFTGTPVETD
+468 ATYIGFTGTPVESGD
-482 DKSTSAIFGETI
+482 HSTSAIFGKTV
-494 DRYDM
+494 DTYDM

-513 ESRLAKVWLDEDKLK
+513 ESRLAKVWLDDGKLK

-534 DDLADQGVTD
+534 DDLANQNVSD
-544 DIIEESK
+544 DVIEESK
-551 TKLTSMEVIVGDKDR
+551 SKWSSMEVIIGDDDR
-566 LRLLATDI
+566 LHLLASDI
-574 LEHYT
+574 LKHYNE
-579 DRKNFLNGKAM
+579 RKDVLNGKAM

-605 IIELAPELK
+605 IIGLAPELK
-614 ESIALVVTESNKD
+614 EQVALVVTESNKD
-627 TEEERKLFKD
+627 SEEERKLFKD
-637 KAFRENAAKEFKRKD
+637 KAYRENAAKEFKRKD
-652 GKVKIA
+652 GSIKIA

-695 RVHVGKE
+695 RVNVGKE

-729 LNLRDIQETAKSILD
+729 LNLRDIQDTAKSILE
-744 EKLSILDEMFYHVDK
+744 EKLSILDEMFFQVDK

-764 GSNSVR
+764 GLNSVR

-781 FATEETKKAYLVVTK
+781 LSTDEIKKAYIQLTK
-796 QLKDGY
+796 QLKDAY
-802 AVAIGILDADYKKR
+802 VVAIGILDEDYKRK
-816 VLYYLSVRHFVQK
+816 VLYYLAVRHFVQK
-829 VERGNMPT
+829 LLRGDIPPQISPVE
-837 GITPETI
+837 I
-844 NRHVEELIAEAIKGD
+844 NKHVEELLADAIKGD
-859 EVKILTKVEDSD
+859 EVEILTKVEDTEQ
-871 KNRDI
+871 NRDI

-883 KIEKLRQSQPPHV
+883 KVEKLRQSQPPHV

-903 LLKEAVREYRSYNL
+903 LLKEAVREYRGYNL
-917 VKAKEYSERLRLLLE
+917 VKAKEYSERLRKLLE
-932 AYNTREDDLQTDM
+932 AYNTRVDDLKTDM
-945 TIVGLV
+945 TIVGLI
-951 AFSQEMVESEEYAKK
+951 AFSQEMVEDEAYAKK
-966 NNLSGRERA
+966 NNFTGRERA

>member
-1 MKNIV
+1 MHSIFTENDLEKAIIDKLCNLGYIYLNASDPWTVQRQLSDFINDSLLLEQLQIINPNIQTDILEKAIAMLKNI
-6 IYVILL
+6 
-12 FDNPKKRGFNMNEIK
+12 
-27 FTESSLEVAL
+27 
-37 IERLTKLGYDYA
+37 
-49 IDTDQWYLS
+49 
-58 RSLDSF
+58 
-64 INEELLID
+64 
-72 RLAVINKGIKVSVLE
+72 
-87 QAITRLKNLDNPS
+87 DNPS

-106 IVHNWLVDG
+106 IVHKWLTDG
-115 IQVEDYESDVNPL
+115 IQIDDYHSDVNPL

-133 FANPKNNVFQVA
+133 FDNIKNNIFQVA

-152 NRNLRIPDVIIF
+152 SRNLRIPDVIIF
-164 VNGIPLVI
+164 VNGIPLVV
-172 FELKSIEYSENT
+172 FELKSIEYNEDT

-199 DGYRYDIPTLFN
+199 DGYRFDIPTLFN

-224 KVGTMTSD
+224 KVGTLTSD

-246 GYKKDYAYKLDVLLE
+246 GYKKNYAYKLDVLLN
-261 GLFEPARLLDVIKN
+261 GLLKPERLLDVIKN

-280 NKDKE
+280 NSDKE
-285 RPIKI
+285 KPIKI

-304 NSIKNHLKPSGD
+304 DSIKRSLKPQGD

-342 TDIEMNNPTIVVLT
+342 TDVEMKNPTIVVLT
-356 DRNDLDDQLF
+356 DRNDLDNQLF
-366 TTFSNA
+366 GTFSNA
-372 AEFLRTRPIQ
+372 AEFLRTRPVQ
-382 VSSRLDL
+382 VESREDL
-389 LDKVG
+389 LSKIG
-394 AVKEG
+394 EIKEG
-399 GVLFSTIQKF
+399 GIVFTTLQKF
-409 DKDNIVPN
+409 DKNNIVPN
-417 KRTNIIVISDEA
+417 KRTNIVVISDEA
-429 HRSHYGVDEKIV
+429 HRSHYGIDEQIV
-441 LKKNDDG
+441 YKKNPDG
-448 TITSWSKYGTEKYI
+448 TFTSISKYGYAKYI
-462 RDALPG
+462 RDALPE
-468 ATFIGFTGTPVETD
+468 ATYIGFTGTPVESGD
-482 DKSTSAIFGETI
+482 HSTSAIFGKTV
-494 DRYDM
+494 DTYDM

-513 ESRLAKVWLDEDKLK
+513 ESRLAKVWLDDGKLK

-534 DDLADQGVTD
+534 DDLANQNVSEDV
-544 DIIEESK
+544 IEESK
-551 TKLTSMEVIVGDKDR
+551 SKWSSMEVIIGDNDR
-566 LRLLATDI
+566 LHLLASDI
-574 LEHYT
+574 LKHYNE
-579 DRKNFLNGKAM
+579 RKDVLNGKAM

-605 IIELAPELK
+605 IIGLAPELK
-614 ESIALVVTESNKD
+614 EKIALVVTESNKD
-627 TEEERKLFKD
+627 IDEERKLFKD
-637 KAFRENAAKEFKRKD
+637 KAYRENAAKEFKRKD
-652 GKVKIA
+652 GSIKIA

-695 RVHVGKE
+695 RVNVGKE

-716 EQALNTY
+716 EEALNTY

-729 LNLRDIQETAKSILD
+729 LNLRDIQDTAKSILE
-744 EKLSILDEMFYHVDK
+744 EKLSILDEMFFHVDK

-764 GSNSVR
+764 GTNSVR

-781 FATEETKKAYLVVTK
+781 LSTDDIKKAYLQLTK
-796 QLKDGY
+796 QLKDAY
-802 AVAIGILDADYKKR
+802 VVAIGILDEDYKKK
-816 VLYYLSVRHFVQK
+816 VLYYLAVRHFVQK
-829 VERGNMPT
+829 VERGNLPT
-837 GITPETI
+837 NITPESI
-844 NRHVEELIAEAIKGD
+844 NKHVEELIAEAIKGD
-859 EVKILTKVEDSD
+859 EVEILTKVEDTEQ
-871 KNRDI
+871 NRDI

-883 KIEKLRQSQPPHV
+883 KVEKLRQSQPPHV

-903 LLKEAVREYRSYNL
+903 LLKEAVREYRGYNL
-917 VKAKEYSERLRLLLE
+917 VKAKEYSERLRKLLE
-932 AYNTREDDLQTDM
+932 AYNTREDDLKTDM
-945 TIVGLV
+945 TIVGLI
-951 AFSQEMVESEEYAKK
+951 AFSQEMVEDEAYAKK
-966 NNLSGRERA
+966 NNLTGRERA

-1015 KKKDTRAKM
+1015 KKKDTRARM

>member
-1 MKNIV
+1 MS
-6 IYVILL
+6 
-12 FDNPKKRGFNMNEIK
+12 EIK
-27 FTESSLEVAL
+27 FTESSLEVAI
-37 IERLTKLGYDYA
+37 IEQLTELGYDYA
-49 IDTDQWYLS
+49 IDTDQWSLS

-64 INEELLID
+64 INEELLLD
-72 RLAVINKGIKVSVLE
+72 RLTAINPGVKTDILE
-87 QAITRLKNLDNPS
+87 QAIAMLKNIDNPS

-106 IVHNWLVDG
+106 IVHKWLTDG
-115 IQVEDYESDVNPL
+115 IQVEDYHSDVNPL
-128 VRFID
+128 IRFID
-133 FANPKNNVFQVA
+133 FDNIKNNVFQVA

-152 NRNLRIPDVIIF
+152 SRNLRIPDVILF

-172 FELKSIEYSENT
+172 FELKSIEYNEDT

-199 DGYRYDIPTLFN
+199 DGYRFDIPTLFN

-224 KVGTMTSD
+224 KVGTLASD

-239 KSVDGEI
+239 KSIDGEA
-246 GYKKDYAYKLDVLLE
+246 GYKKNYAYKLDVLLE
-261 GLFEPARLLDVIKN
+261 GLLKPERLLDIIKN

-280 NKDKE
+280 NSDKE
-285 RPIKI
+285 KPIKI

-304 NSIKNHLKPSGD
+304 DSIKHSLKPQGD

-330 SFSMVMLAHKLI
+330 SFTMVMLAHKLI
-342 TDIEMNNPTIVVLT
+342 TDLEMKNPTIVVLT
-356 DRNDLDDQLF
+356 DRNDLDNQLF
-366 TTFSNA
+366 GTFSNA
-372 AEFLRTRPIQ
+372 AEFLRTRPVQ
-382 VSSRLDL
+382 VESREDL
-389 LDKVG
+389 LEKIG
-394 AVKEG
+394 SIKEG
-399 GVLFSTIQKF
+399 GIIFTTLQKF
-409 DKDNIVPN
+409 DKNNIVPN
-417 KRTNIIVISDEA
+417 KRTNIVVISDEA
-429 HRSHYGVDEKIV
+429 HRSHYGIDEQIV
-441 LKKNDDG
+441 YKKNPDG
-448 TITSWSKYGTEKYI
+448 TFTSISKYGYAKYI
-462 RDALPG
+462 RDALPE
-468 ATFIGFTGTPVETD
+468 ATYIGFTGTPVESGD
-482 DKSTSAIFGETI
+482 HSTSAIFGKTV
-494 DRYDM
+494 DTYDM

-513 ESRLAKVWLDEDKLK
+513 ESRLAKVWLDDGKLK

-534 DDLADQGVTD
+534 DDLANQNVSD
-544 DIIEESK
+544 DVIEESK
-551 TKLTSMEVIVGDKDR
+551 SKWSSMEVIIGDDDR
-566 LRLLATDI
+566 LHLLASDI
-574 LEHYT
+574 LKHYNE
-579 DRKNFLNGKAM
+579 RKDVLNGKAM

-605 IIELAPELK
+605 IIGLAPELK
-614 ESIALVVTESNKD
+614 EQVALVVTESNKD
-627 TEEERKLFKD
+627 SEEERKLFKD
-637 KAFRENAAKEFKRKD
+637 KAYRENAAKEFKRKD
-652 GKVKIA
+652 GSIKIA

-695 RVHVGKE
+695 RVNVGKE

-716 EQALNTY
+716 EEALNTY

-729 LNLRDIQETAKSILD
+729 LNLRDIQDTAKSILE
-744 EKLSILDEMFYHVDK
+744 EKLSILDEMFFHVDK

-764 GSNSVR
+764 GTNSVR

-781 FATEETKKAYLVVTK
+781 LSTDDIKKAYLQLTK
-796 QLKDGY
+796 QLKDAY
-802 AVAIGILDADYKKR
+802 VVSIGILDEDYKKK
-816 VLYYLSVRHFVQK
+816 VLYYLAVRHFVQK
-829 VERGNMPT
+829 VERGNLPT
-837 GITPETI
+837 NITPESI
-844 NRHVEELIAEAIKGD
+844 NKHVEELIAEAIKGD
-859 EVKILTKVEDSD
+859 EVEILTKVEDTEQ
-871 KNRDI
+871 NRDI

-883 KIEKLRQSQPPHV
+883 KVEKLRQSQPPHV

-903 LLKEAVREYRSYNL
+903 LLKEAVREYRGYNL
-917 VKAKEYSERLRLLLE
+917 VKAKEYSERLRKLLE
-932 AYNTREDDLQTDM
+932 AYNTREDDLKTDM
-945 TIVGLV
+945 TIVGLI
-951 AFSQEMVESEEYAKK
+951 AFSQEMVEDEAYAKK
-966 NNLSGRERA
+966 NNLTGRERA

>member
-1 MKNIV
+1 MS
-6 IYVILL
+6 
-12 FDNPKKRGFNMNEIK
+12 EIK
-27 FTESSLEVAL
+27 FTESSLEVAI
-37 IERLTKLGYDYA
+37 IEQLTELGYDYA
-49 IDTDQWYLS
+49 IDTDQWSLS

-64 INEELLID
+64 INEELLLD
-72 RLAVINKGIKVSVLE
+72 RLTAINPGVKTDILE
-87 QAITRLKNLDNPS
+87 QAIAMLKNIDNPS

-106 IVHNWLVDG
+106 IVHKWLTDG
-115 IQVEDYESDVNPL
+115 IQVEDYHSDVNPL
-128 VRFID
+128 IRFID
-133 FANPKNNVFQVA
+133 FHNIKNNVFQVA

-152 NRNLRIPDVIIF
+152 SRNLRIPDVILF

-172 FELKSIEYSENT
+172 FELKSIEYNEDT

-199 DGYRYDIPTLFN
+199 DGYRFDIPTLFN

-224 KVGTMTSD
+224 KVGTLTSD

-239 KSVDGEI
+239 KSIDGEV
-246 GYKKDYAYKLDVLLE
+246 GYKKNYAYKLDVLLE
-261 GLFEPARLLDVIKN
+261 GLLKPERLLDVIKN

-280 NKDKE
+280 NSDKE
-285 RPIKI
+285 KPVKI
-290 LAQYHQYFGVKKAY
+290 LSQYHQYFGVKKAY
-304 NSIKNHLKPSGD
+304 DSIKHSLKPQGD

-330 SFSMVMLAHKLI
+330 SFTMVMLAHKLI
-342 TDIEMNNPTIVVLT
+342 TDLEMKNPTIVVLT
-356 DRNDLDDQLF
+356 DRNDLDNQLF
-366 TTFSNA
+366 GTFSNA
-372 AEFLRTRPIQ
+372 AEFLRTRPVQ
-382 VSSRLDL
+382 VESREDL
-389 LDKVG
+389 LEKIG
-394 AVKEG
+394 SIKEG
-399 GVLFSTIQKF
+399 GIIFTTLQKF
-409 DKDNIVPN
+409 DKNNIVPN
-417 KRTNIIVISDEA
+417 KRTNIVVISDEA
-429 HRSHYGVDEKIV
+429 HRSHYGIDEQIV
-441 LKKNDDG
+441 YKKNPDG
-448 TITSWSKYGTEKYI
+448 TFTSISKYGYAKYI
-462 RDALPG
+462 RDALPE
-468 ATFIGFTGTPVETD
+468 ATYIGFTGTPVESGD
-482 DKSTSAIFGETI
+482 HSTSAIFGKTV
-494 DRYDM
+494 DTYDM

-513 ESRLAKVWLDEDKLK
+513 ESRLAKVWLDDGKLK

-534 DDLADQGVTD
+534 DDLANQNVSD
-544 DIIEESK
+544 DVIEESK
-551 TKLTSMEVIVGDKDR
+551 SKWSSMEVIIGDEDR
-566 LRLLATDI
+566 LHLLASDI
-574 LEHYT
+574 LKHYNE
-579 DRKNFLNGKAM
+579 RKDVLNGKAM

-605 IIELAPELK
+605 IIGLAPELK
-614 ESIALVVTESNKD
+614 EQVALVVTESNKD
-627 TEEERKLFKD
+627 SEEERKLFKD
-637 KAFRENAAKEFKRKD
+637 KAYRENAAKEFKRKD
-652 GKVKIA
+652 GSIKIA

-695 RVHVGKE
+695 RVNVGKE

-729 LNLRDIQETAKSILD
+729 LNLRDIQDTARSILE

-781 FATEETKKAYLVVTK
+781 FSTDEIKKAYLTVTK
-796 QLKDGY
+796 QLKDAY
-802 AVAIGILDADYKKR
+802 AVAIGILDNDYKKK
-816 VLYYLSVRHFVQK
+816 VLYYLAVRHFVQK

-837 GITPETI
+837 NITPETI

-859 EVKILTKVEDSD
+859 EVKILTKVEDTD

-903 LLKEAVREYRSYNL
+903 LLKEAVKEYRGYNL
-917 VKAKEYSERLRLLLE
+917 VKAKEYSERLRKLLE

-966 NNLSGRERA
+966 NHLTGRERA

-1050 DQAEFMM
+1050 DQAEFMI

>member
-1 MKNIV
+1 MS
-6 IYVILL
+6 
-12 FDNPKKRGFNMNEIK
+12 DIK
-27 FTESSLEVAL
+27 FTESSLEIAV
-37 IERLTKLGYDYA
+37 IEQLQELGYDYA
-49 IDTDQWYLS
+49 IDTDQWCLS
-58 RSLDSF
+58 RALDSF
-64 INEELLID
+64 INEELLLE
-72 RLAVINKGIKVSVLE
+72 RLMAINPGVKISVLE
-87 QAITRLKNLDNPS
+87 QAISRLKNLDNPS

-106 IVHNWLVDG
+106 IVHRWLTDG
-115 IQVEDYESDVNPL
+115 MQVEDYESDVNPL
-128 VRFID
+128 VRFLD
-133 FANPKNNVFQVA
+133 FTHPDNNVFQVA

-152 NRNLRIPDVIIF
+152 NRNIRIPDVIIF
-164 VNGIPLVI
+164 VNGIPLVV
-172 FELKSIEYSENT
+172 FELKSIEYNEDT
-184 FIERAYEQLGRNGEA
+184 FIERAYEQLGRNGES

-224 KVGTMTSD
+224 KVGTLTSD

-246 GYKKDYAYKLDVLLE
+246 RYKKNYAYKLDVLLE
-261 GLFEPARLLDVIKN
+261 GLLKPARLLDVIKN

-285 RPIKI
+285 KPIKI
-290 LAQYHQYFGVKKAY
+290 LSQYHQYFGVKKAY
-304 NSIKNHLKPSGD
+304 ESIKKNLKPAGS

-342 TDIEMNNPTIVVLT
+342 TDIEMRNPTVVILT
-356 DRNDLDDQLF
+356 DRNDLDNQLY

-372 AEFLRTRPIQ
+372 AEFLRTRPVQ
-382 VSSRLDL
+382 VESREDL
-389 LDKVG
+389 LAKIG

-399 GVLFSTIQKF
+399 GIIFTTLQKF
-409 DKDNIVPN
+409 DKANIVPN
-417 KRTNIIVISDEA
+417 NRSNIVVISDEA
-429 HRSHYGVDEKIV
+429 HRSHYGIDEKIV
-441 LKKNDDG
+441 LKENPDG
-448 TITSWSKYGTEKYI
+448 TYSSYSKYGYAKYI
-462 RDALPG
+462 RDALPE
-468 ATFIGFTGTPVETD
+468 ATYIGFTGTPVESGD
-482 DKSTSAIFGETI
+482 HSTSAIFGETV
-494 DRYDM
+494 DTYDM

-513 ESRLAKVWLDEDKLK
+513 ESRLAKVWLDDGKLK
-528 EIDKYY
+528 EIDAYY
-534 DDLADQGVTD
+534 DDLAQQGVSD

-551 TKLTSMEVIVGDKDR
+551 SKLSSMEVIIGDKDR

-574 LEHYT
+574 LAHY
-579 DRKNFLNGKAM
+579 DERKDILSGKAM

-596 KIAAKLYYQ
+596 DIAYKLYK
-605 IIELAPELK
+605 ELVAQAPEK
-614 ESIALVVTESNKD
+614 ESEIAVIVTESNKD
-627 TEEERKLFKD
+627 TDEKRELFKD
-637 KAFRENAAKEFKRKD
+637 KAYRENMAKEFKKKD
-652 GKVKIA
+652 GSIKIV

-716 EQALNTY
+716 EEALNIY

-744 EKLSILDEMFYHVDK
+744 EKLSILDELFYKVDK

-781 FATEETKKAYLVVTK
+781 FTTEDIKKAYLQITK
-796 QLKDGY
+796 QLKDAY
-802 AVAIGILDADYKKR
+802 AVAIGILDADYKKK
-816 VLYYLSVRHFVQK
+816 VLYYLAVRHFVQK
-829 VERGNMPT
+829 VERGNMPHN
-837 GITPETI
+837 ITPESI
-844 NRHVEELIAEAIKGD
+844 NKHVADLIAEAIKGD
-859 EVKILTKVEDSD
+859 EVKILTKVEDTEE
-871 KNRDI
+871 NRDI

-883 KIEKLRQSQPPHV
+883 KVEKLRQSQPPHV

-903 LLKEAVREYRSYNL
+903 LLKEAVKEYRGYNL
-917 VKAKEYSERLRLLLE
+917 VKAKEYSERLRKLLE
-932 AYNTREDDLQTDM
+932 AYNTREDDLKTDI
-945 TIVGLV
+945 TIVGLI

-966 NNLSGRERA
+966 NNLTGRERA

-983 KSAVELMSDDILR
+983 KSAMELMSDDILR
-996 VMAMELKAIVE
+996 VMAIELKAIVE

-1035 NYPPDYTEEAISRVV
+1035 NYPPEYSEEAISRVV